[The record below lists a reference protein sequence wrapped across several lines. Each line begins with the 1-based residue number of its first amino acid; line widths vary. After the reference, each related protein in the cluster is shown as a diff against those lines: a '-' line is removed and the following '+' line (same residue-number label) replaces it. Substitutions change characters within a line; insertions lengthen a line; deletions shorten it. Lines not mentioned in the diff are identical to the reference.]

1 MECDCRRSISRE
13 HELTDHLLEHD
24 GASFPV
30 HATSPRRHAGPHVTS
45 PGWRE
50 RLLALAA
57 ELEGKVDA
65 AMSRRADRKGRRD
78 PLIIH
83 SYRGYGTDGR
93 VRVRGRVLE
102 DEGIPA
108 AGERDSSW
116 RNVLNALRRF
126 ESDEVPGARVR
137 VRIAG
142 AVQELV
148 TDAEGYFDTWIAP
161 REALPAD
168 KLWHDVA
175 LELLAPRNPV
185 HASPIAIGRVLIPP
199 ATAKLGVIS
208 DLDDTVVQTG
218 ATDARALLR
227 SVFLANARTRLPFPG
242 VASLYRA
249 LQQGVDGDQNN
260 PVFYVSSS
268 PWNLYDVLSE
278 FLALREMPEGPIMLR
293 DWGLSERELLPTSHG
308 SHKTEAIRS
317 IVELYP
323 TLPFVLIGDSGQE
336 DPEIYREIVARYPSR
351 ILAIYIRN
359 VTPDAR
365 RADRIRALAR
375 EVSEA
380 QSELLLVKD
389 SSEVATHALDR
400 GWIDGAAL
408 ERVLADVGRE

>member
-1 MECDCRRSISRE
+1 
-13 HELTDHLLEHD
+13 
-24 GASFPV
+24 
-30 HATSPRRHAGPHVTS
+30 VTN
-45 PGWRE
+45 PGWRA
-50 RLLALAA
+50 RLLTLAA
-57 ELEGKVDA
+57 GLEGKIDA

-78 PLIIH
+78 PLVIH
-83 SYRGYGTDGR
+83 AYRGYGTAAR

-102 DEGIPA
+102 DEGIPP

-116 RNVLNALRRF
+116 RNVLNTLRRF

-137 VRIAG
+137 IRIAG

-161 REALPAD
+161 RQALPAD
-168 KLWHDVA
+168 KLWHEVA
-175 LELLAPRNPV
+175 LDLLAPRDPV
-185 HASPIAIGRVLIPP
+185 HASPMAIGRVLIPP

-227 SVFLANARTRLPFPG
+227 SVFLTNARTRLPFPG

-249 LQQGVDGDQNN
+249 LQEGAGEGQNN

-268 PWNLYDVLSE
+268 PWNLHDVLSE
-278 FLALREMPEGPIMLR
+278 FLALREIPEGPIMLR
-293 DWGLSERELLPTSHG
+293 DWGLSENELLPTSHG
-308 SHKTEAIRS
+308 SHKIEAIRS

-323 TLPFVLIGDSGQE
+323 TLPFILIGDSGQE

-351 ILAIYIRN
+351 IQAIYIRN
-359 VTPDAR
+359 VTPDPK
-365 RADRIRALAR
+365 RAERIRALAR

-380 QSELLLVKD
+380 RSELLLAKD
-389 SSEVATHALDR
+389 SGEVATHALDR

-408 ERVLADVGRE
+408 ERILAEVRRR

>member
-1 MECDCRRSISRE
+1 
-13 HELTDHLLEHD
+13 
-24 GASFPV
+24 
-30 HATSPRRHAGPHVTS
+30 
-45 PGWRE
+45 
-50 RLLALAA
+50 
-57 ELEGKVDA
+57 
-65 AMSRRADRKGRRD
+65 MSRRADRQGRRD
-78 PLIIH
+78 PLVIRA
-83 SYRGYGTDGR
+83 YRGYGTDTR

-108 AGERDSSW
+108 ASERDSAW
-116 RNVLNALRRF
+116 RNVLSTLRRL

-161 REALPAD
+161 RDALHAD
-168 KLWHDVA
+168 VLWHEVA
-175 LELLAPRNPV
+175 LELLAPRDALRAAPT
-185 HASPIAIGRVLIPP
+185 AIGRALVPP

-218 ATDARALLR
+218 ATDTRALLR
-227 SVFLANARTRLPFPG
+227 SVFLANARTRLPFAG
-242 VASLYRA
+242 VATLYRA
-249 LQQGVDGDQNN
+249 LQEGAGGGQNN

-268 PWNLYDVLSE
+268 PWNLYDVLSD
-278 FLALREMPEGPIMLR
+278 FLALRELPEGPIMLR

-308 SHKTEAIRS
+308 SHKIEAIRD

-359 VTPDAR
+359 VTPDLAR
-365 RADRIRALAR
+365 AERIRALAR
-375 EVSEA
+375 EVSDA
-380 QSELLLVKD
+380 RSELLLATD
-389 SSEVATHALDR
+389 SSEVAAHAVDR

-408 ERVLADVGRE
+408 ERIIADVRGS